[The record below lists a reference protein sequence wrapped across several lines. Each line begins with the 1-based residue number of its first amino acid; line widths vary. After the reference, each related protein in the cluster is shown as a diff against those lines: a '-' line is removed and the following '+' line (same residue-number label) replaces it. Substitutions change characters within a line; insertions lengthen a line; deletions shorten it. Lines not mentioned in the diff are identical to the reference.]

1 MNDTQTERKVT
12 MSATETKT
20 RVRRFEKVLGVN
32 FPLSYREFL
41 LTHGTARIA
50 GYTILGIP
58 EKPEKDGEK
67 GEEKEG
73 TILFFR
79 PGDLSIGKFVWISNY
94 QGRVVGLCSLPNCR
108 YCNPTNRE
116 QLKSFRG
123 GELRV
128 ELRLVKKETTEFY
141 VAHFVSIPELRKMPA
156 LVF

>member
-1 MNDTQTERKVT
+1 MTDIEWKVGCI
-12 MSATETKT
+12 
-20 RVRRFEKVLGVN
+20 EKDLGVK
-32 FPLSYREFL
+32 FPKSYREFL
-41 LTHGTARIA
+41 IECGTAKIA

-128 ELRLVKKETTEFY
+128 ELRLVKKEMTEFY

>member
-1 MNDTQTERKVT
+1 MTDIEWKVGCI
-12 MSATETKT
+12 
-20 RVRRFEKVLGVN
+20 EKDLGVK
-32 FPLSYREFL
+32 FPKSYREFL
-41 LTHGTARIA
+41 IQQGTAKIA

-67 GEEKEG
+67 GEEKEEKEG

-79 PGDLSIGKFVWISNY
+79 PGDLRRGRFAWVSNY
-94 QGRVVGLCSLPNCR
+94 DGRIVGLCSLDNCR
-108 YCNPTNRE
+108 YCNLAERK
-116 QLKSFRG
+116 QLENFKG

-128 ELRLVKKETTEFY
+128 NLRAIKRETTEFY

>member
-1 MNDTQTERKVT
+1 MNNENRIV
-12 MSATETKT
+12 EIE
-20 RVRRFEKVLGVN
+20 FFLGIT
-32 FPLSYREFL
+32 FPRSYRKFL
-41 LTHGTARIA
+41 IERGTATIA

-58 EKPEKDGEK
+58 EQEEAEK
-67 GEEKEG
+67 GTEEKGEEKEEKEG

-79 PGDLSIGKFVWISNY
+79 PGDLRRGRFAWVSNY
-94 QGRVVGLCSLPNCR
+94 DGRIVGLCSLDNCR

>member
-1 MNDTQTERKVT
+1 MTDIEWKVGCI
-12 MSATETKT
+12 
-20 RVRRFEKVLGVN
+20 EKDLGVK
-32 FPLSYREFL
+32 FPKSYREFL
-41 LTHGTARIA
+41 IERGTATIA
-50 GYTILGIP
+50 GYTIFGIP
-58 EKPEKDGEK
+58 EQEEAEK
-67 GEEKEG
+67 GTEEKGEEKEEKEG

-79 PGDLSIGKFVWISNY
+79 PGDLSKGRFAWVSNY
-94 QGRVVGLCSLPNCR
+94 DGRIVGLCSLPNCR

-128 ELRLVKKETTEFY
+128 ELRLVKKEMTEFY